1 MGQTHDKNK
10 EKYRA
15 REILSFRALVVIYY
29 RGRDEAFL
37 FIYVFIYLCISIPDT
52 GILF

>member
-10 EKYRA
+10 EEYRA
-15 REILSFRALVVIYY
+15 REILSFRALAFIYC

-37 FIYVFIYLCISIPDT
+37 FIYLCISIPDT